1 MVVVIVVFF
10 MGYVLED
17 VIWDL
22 RVIIVIFIDG
32 VMIFKFWVVFFK
44 ICFVKK
50 VIVVV
55 IMRIWFS
62 IIY

>member
-32 VMIFKFWVVFFK
+32 V
-44 ICFVKK
+44 
-50 VIVVV
+50 
-55 IMRIWFS
+55 S
-62 IIY
+62 SGLY

>member
-22 RVIIVIFIDG
+22 RVIIVIFIDEVRSG
-32 VMIFKFWVVFFK
+32 F
-44 ICFVKK
+44 
-50 VIVVV
+50 
-55 IMRIWFS
+55 
-62 IIY
+62 YLL